1 MARRPYRDDSRRQGG
16 RSRTDMEPRRR
27 TWVWWLFFMPG
38 SVMMWFEFMFPK
50 RGDVYASGR
59 RYGNPLLQVV
69 YTLVFY
75 AVIAL
80 GIMQLIHA
88 ISPSGSAGNQI
99 QSSAATGSPDNSA
112 STGTASI
119 QQSNIQAPPTAS
131 TADASNPENGNS
143 QAPEIGQDLSM
154 KLQALLAQAEQQFDV
169 GQYQNAVAT
178 TEAILE
184 IEPENL
190 SAQRLHAASQLTRRP
205 SRHHRQARWRR
216 QILSLHRVPTTLQS
230 WNIVILHTA
239 GTSAADDLFLFR
251 SSRAR
256 AHRTR

>member
-190 SAQRLHAASQLTRRP
+190 SAQRLHAASLRNLAT
-205 SRHHRQARWRR
+205 
-216 QILSLHRVPTTLQS
+216 VT
-230 WNIVILHTA
+230 
-239 GTSAADDLFLFR
+239 AADATNAQAVSPSPSGTVAQADSFPPPGSYNPAIVEHRDSPYGRHVR
-251 SSRAR
+251 SR
-256 AHRTR
+256 